1 MTEIL
6 HHLFS
11 SHQRDLN
18 FVCPPLAPTIDNEIY
33 NFFVLFCFEKY
44 YRNGSRFVERKRERK
59 KNATNFSCLLLFSMN
74 VQ

>member
-1 MTEIL
+1 MTEVL

-33 NFFVLFCFEKY
+33 NFLFCFVLFRKVLSKWVKVCGEKEREKKK
-44 YRNGSRFVERKRERK
+44 RN
-59 KNATNFSCLLLFSMN
+59 
-74 VQ
+74 